1 MRPATGL
8 LKSLLLRPGTS
19 TRALSYAKAG
29 DTVAKII
36 TPDDIRIT
44 PLFPNNYDHFD
55 DFRRIIT
62 NENIVFTSSWIN
74 KWFGIDQLKKRCDQT
89 AQKIKLHDDGDT
101 EISLPQE
108 VVEAHK
114 RGVSPSQIALDRF
127 FALKDNKQKLR
138 EIYKEMT
145 GRVEETGL
153 GYYKFEDRASDL
165 IGGGALAPISEDARK
180 VDVAL
185 HILKPRQGIGSHC
198 LERLLDIAFKEKGVE
213 QVWGSSIIDHPGT
226 PTLCAKHGMIIQN
239 IDGMKYYFIDKR
251 MREASEGKAEEV
263 VRKNPIAASTH
274 YGKDDSDSGRGG
286 R

>member
-1 MRPATGL
+1 MM
-8 LKSLLLRPGTS
+8 
-19 TRALSYAKAG
+19 
-29 DTVAKII
+29 
-36 TPDDIRIT
+36 
-44 PLFPNNYDHFD
+44 
-55 DFRRIIT
+55 
-62 NENIVFTSSWIN
+62 
-74 KWFGIDQLKKRCDQT
+74 
-89 AQKIKLHDDGDT
+89 
-101 EISLPQE
+101 LPQE
-108 VVEAHK
+108 VLEAHR
-114 RGVSPSQIALDRF
+114 RGVSSTQIALDRF
-127 FALKDNKQKLR
+127 FTSEENKQKLR

-145 GRVEETGL
+145 GRVEATGL
-153 GYYKFEDRASDL
+153 GYYKFEDRADDL
-165 IGGGALAPISEDARK
+165 IGGGALAPISDDARK

-239 IDGMKYYFIDKR
+239 IDGMKYYFIDRR

-274 YGKDDSDSGRGG
+274 YGKDGSDSGRGG